1 MRVDWKRAISSTG
14 NRFFSSTRNASIRF
28 RAITLGILTLIG
40 FGGVGLVYL
49 WGQQQTEAAFQ
60 QSKDYTEL
68 AELSQAIAITA
79 GVLQSTQKDYENVPS
94 DSLKSRFDEL
104 VGEAQKEL
112 QELNALPVAM
122 DYFLEIS
129 DARDTIDAISGAF
142 EMLHGYQSTLGY
154 DADRG
159 LQKELSA
166 SLSQAEAAVK
176 QKHRRSKDPNTLK
189 LMHTFSDLARAQL
202 DYAITGSQN
211 SQGAFEVAFSRYERT
226 IPRAQID
233 PAVAEKVKTN
243 MAAYK
248 KAFEAYTKAYDKRAT
263 SSELLANLF
272 DLLPPRL
279 NDLKN
284 SAVQGASDA
293 QARLTATTQQTNL
306 YLGLA
311 VGGIALT
318 LFILGS
324 LLIFGILRNLNALR
338 NAMALLA
345 KNDLSAVIP
354 LNKGG
359 KEISAM
365 AQTLQV
371 FRDNI
376 EERRKLREQQDHEN
390 SEKQARAE
398 QVDTLIMGF
407 EQTVAEALNSL
418 HSAADGLGEASNDV
432 GSAADN
438 VSKEAESAGR
448 AVENAA
454 ENVSSASAATEELAM
469 SINEIAGQAEQS
481 TRVADRA
488 VEGSKATAETM
499 SLLSDAANRIGDAV
513 GLIRDIANQT
523 NLLALN
529 ATIEAARAGEHGKGF
544 AVVASEVKMLANQTS
559 QATEEIAQQVGS
571 IQEASTEAVGAIG
584 DVSDVIHEMSQIASA
599 VAASVE
605 QQNAAIQAITEN
617 VANATQ
623 SSQQGANAMQMV
635 ENASDNARSTGG
647 TVSDLADAL
656 SRQAD
661 HINNTVGAFLE
672 KVRAA

>member
-248 KAFEAYTKAYDKRAT
+248 KAFEAYTKLMT
-263 SSELLANLF
+263 SGQ
-272 DLLPPRL
+272 P
-279 NDLKN
+279 
-284 SAVQGASDA
+284 A
-293 QARLTATTQQTNL
+293 QSCWRTC
-306 YLGLA
+306 
-311 VGGIALT
+311 
-318 LFILGS
+318 S
-324 LLIFGILRNLNALR
+324 IFCHHA
-338 NAMALLA
+338 
-345 KNDLSAVIP
+345 
-354 LNKGG
+354 
-359 KEISAM
+359 
-365 AQTLQV
+365 
-371 FRDNI
+371 
-376 EERRKLREQQDHEN
+376 
-390 SEKQARAE
+390 
-398 QVDTLIMGF
+398 
-407 EQTVAEALNSL
+407 
-418 HSAADGLGEASNDV
+418 
-432 GSAADN
+432 
-438 VSKEAESAGR
+438 
-448 AVENAA
+448 
-454 ENVSSASAATEELAM
+454 
-469 SINEIAGQAEQS
+469 
-481 TRVADRA
+481 
-488 VEGSKATAETM
+488 
-499 SLLSDAANRIGDAV
+499 
-513 GLIRDIANQT
+513 
-523 NLLALN
+523 
-529 ATIEAARAGEHGKGF
+529 
-544 AVVASEVKMLANQTS
+544 
-559 QATEEIAQQVGS
+559 
-571 IQEASTEAVGAIG
+571 
-584 DVSDVIHEMSQIASA
+584 
-599 VAASVE
+599 
-605 QQNAAIQAITEN
+605 
-617 VANATQ
+617 
-623 SSQQGANAMQMV
+623 
-635 ENASDNARSTGG
+635 
-647 TVSDLADAL
+647 
-656 SRQAD
+656 
-661 HINNTVGAFLE
+661 
-672 KVRAA
+672 